1 MEQKKDLIYTGERV
15 EVFPPH
21 IEELDTARPAPQ
33 TQAVPPRKKS
43 GWFSGLT
50 VGVALFAAAFLL
62 CESAHALKLNAQD
75 TAGEGESASWLSQLL
90 SGSFVTTAGITPTVP
105 DGTPSATDG
114 TNPSTAAPDTGSA
127 TTTAPVSDGTM
138 TTIDGTTALDPV
150 KPTLTEE
157 QLYAFSAD
165 AVPQGMIPI
174 VPMDLSLSSYGETFH
189 YNDTKYTLSLGDLP
203 ASDTAIP
210 AAASVGEV
218 SVLILHTHATE
229 GYSPDGATYY
239 DPSTTLARADD
250 PSQGVVAVGEVIADI
265 LNQNGIVT
273 LHSTVLHD
281 LESYKDSY
289 SRSAQTIAS
298 YLEQYP
304 SIRLVIDVHRDSI
317 MTSGEQLVRPVAL
330 VNGEAT
336 AQVMCVV
343 GSNAAGADYDDW
355 QDNLSLAVRL
365 RNSLNA
371 DYGNLCRPVYVKKS
385 TYNQQYAPASLLLE
399 IGSSGNTLEEA
410 KNAAELVAGKIVE
423 MLK

>member
-1 MEQKKDLIYTGERV
+1 MEQKKDLIYTGEQV

-21 IEELDTARPAPQ
+21 IDELDTVCPETRRESAP
-33 TQAVPPRKKS
+33 PPRKS

-62 CESAHALKLNAQD
+62 CESAHALKLNAQS
-75 TAGEGESASWLSQLL
+75 TAGEGESAGWLSHLL
-90 SGSFVTTAGITPTVP
+90 SGSFATTAPTVP
-105 DGTPSATDG
+105 DSTSPAIDG
-114 TNPSTAAPDTGSA
+114 TGAATVTPDTNSTSA
-127 TTTAPVSDGTM
+127 TTPSTDGDTPVPDSTTAPDPPK
-138 TTIDGTTALDPV
+138 TA
-150 KPTLTEE
+150 LTEE

-189 YNDTKYTLSLGDLP
+189 YNDTSYTLSLKDLP
-203 ASDTAIP
+203 TSTAAIP
-210 AAASVGEV
+210 ASAAVGEV

-250 PSQGVVAVGEVIADI
+250 PSQGVVAVGQVIADI

-317 MTSGEQLVRPVAL
+317 MTSAEQLVRPVTL
-330 VNGEAT
+330 VDGEAT

-343 GSNAAGADYDDW
+343 GSNASGAAYDDW

-365 RNSLNA
+365 RNALNA
-371 DYGNLCRPVYVKKS
+371 DYGNLCRPVYIKKS

>member
-1 MEQKKDLIYTGERV
+1 MEQKKDLIYMGEQV

-21 IEELDTARPAPQ
+21 IDELDTVRPATRCESAP
-33 TQAVPPRKKS
+33 PPRKS

-62 CESAHALKLNAQD
+62 CEGAHALKLNAQS
-75 TAGEGESASWLSQLL
+75 TVGEGQTVGWLSQLL
-90 SGSFVTTAGITPTVP
+90 SGSFASTAPIVSDSTPPVTDGTGTATVAPDTDDTSATVPTTDGETTVP
-105 DGTPSATDG
+105 DDTSA
-114 TNPSTAAPDTGSA
+114 PELPKTA
-127 TTTAPVSDGTM
+127 
-138 TTIDGTTALDPV
+138 
-150 KPTLTEE
+150 LTEE

-165 AVPQGMIPI
+165 SVPQGMIPI

-189 YNDTKYTLSLGDLP
+189 YNDTSYTLSLKDLP
-203 ASDTAIP
+203 TSNAAIP

-239 DPSTTLARADD
+239 EPSTTLARADD
-250 PSQGVVAVGEVIADI
+250 PSQGVVAVGQVIADI
-265 LNQNGIVT
+265 LNQNGIKA

-289 SRSAQTIAS
+289 SRSAQTIVS

-317 MTSGEQLVRPVAL
+317 MTSGDQLVRPVAL
-330 VNGEAT
+330 VNGEAS

-343 GSNAAGADYDDW
+343 GSNASGAAYDDW
-355 QDNLSLAVRL
+355 QNNLSLAVRL
-365 RNSLNA
+365 RNALNA
-371 DYGNLCRPVYVKKS
+371 EYGNLCRPVYIKKS

-410 KNAAELVAGKIVE
+410 KNAAALVAEKIVE